1 MKDDYIEVIDDFLEP
16 SYFRNLYETVTSI
29 KFPWFFSENI
39 STDEDRQVSING
51 NSSSRLLG
59 FSHSVC
65 DGEQVDSRDMYPLL
79 CPFAWK
85 ILDHVGGSGVLRIRF
100 DMTVFTETGLVH
112 EPHVDYL
119 DTPHYSAVFYLTK
132 SDGPTI
138 IFNEKYDYDSGY
150 PEKDLT
156 IKEVIQPKPN
166 RIVIFDGSYI
176 HTGNPPTES
185 FSRRIIIN
193 TNIEP

>member
-39 STDEDRQVSING
+39 SNDEDRQVSING

-65 DGEQVDSRDMYPLL
+65 DGEQVDSKDMYPLL

-119 DTPHYSAVFYLTK
+119 DTPNYSAVFYLTK

-150 PEKDLT
+150 PERDLT

-185 FSRRIIIN
+185 SRRIIIN
-193 TNIEP
+193 TNIQP